1 MLSDGDL
8 EKTTRLPIPAAGESA
23 WIQYEFGEPQTMRSV
38 TIVMKSVNMIAA
50 LLAGITN
57 PEKSLEASD
66 DGQNFRAIVKLP
78 DGGAPEYTVSF
89 PPVTAKFFR
98 VVFKRTPPPPLPDWL
113 IGMDPASIGD
123 QDWPT
128 SDRL

>member
-8 EKTTRLPIPAAGESA
+8 QKTTKLPIPAAGESA
-23 WIQYEFGEPQTMRSV
+23 WIQYEFAEPQTMRSV
-38 TIVMKSVNMIAA
+38 TIVMKNVDMIAA
-50 LLAGITN
+50 MLAGISN

-78 DGGAPEYTVSF
+78 DGGAPEHTISF

-98 VVFKRTPPPPLPDWL
+98 VVFKRTPPPPLPAL
-113 IGMDPASIGD
+113 AERLGPRFTGD
-123 QDWPT
+123 QDWRT